1 MVKQIQERLN
11 RAVDNLPHPDAKKLW
26 DTPVHKMEEHD
37 YITRQETGAAARRRP
52 RARGWAISFACA
64 VMLCA
69 AGLGWYTQNVMVAAI
84 VDLDVNPSFEIS
96 LNRRQRV
103 LEVQGINQEAL
114 EILEGRDY
122 KGWAVEDAVETL
134 MLSVDDRQYLV
145 YGQENAV
152 LLSVRDNERQRA
164 DELSRRLSH
173 RVQQTVD
180 REGTPTTVLRQ
191 SYDRVETAAAVAGV
205 SDGKLRLAR
214 QLAASLPGTTAED
227 LARLPLEELEALL
240 SGTEMEVESV
250 SVDRSAWIGRA
261 GASAAISD
269 QWSDPPSETGTPP
282 EESSDQIWDDE
293 WEEPWDNEDDDD
305 NDAEADDGEDA
316 DDEDESD
323 DLMDDPSDASGD
335 DPDENDGDDSD
346 DGDSE
351 TDPDEDGD
359 KDDEDDSDD
368 GDSGDAD
375 EPVEDSEAGEEDDDN
390 ESDTAGSDS
399 AADGD
404 DASGDAEEDGGD
416 ESEDSSDE
424 D

>member
-11 RAVDNLPHPDAKKLW
+11 RAVDNLPHPDAKQLW
-26 DTPVHKMEEHD
+26 DTPVRKMEEHD

-240 SGTEMEVESV
+240 SGKKMEVESV

-293 WEEPWDNEDDDD
+293 REEPWDNEDDDD

-323 DLMDDPSDASGD
+323 DLMDDPGDASGD
-335 DPDENDGDDSD
+335 DPDENDGDDAASA
-346 DGDSE
+346 
-351 TDPDEDGD
+351 
-359 KDDEDDSDD
+359 
-368 GDSGDAD
+368 DSGDAD
-375 EPVEDSEAGEEDDDN
+375 EPGEDSEAGEEDDDN
-390 ESDTAGSDS
+390 ESDTAGSDSGGDS